1 MCIYKNI
8 SSKTINIKAVPIYL
22 CIFVQYIHKIN
33 TNTLIMI
40 NHDYVRIRNSNFR
53 RISHGIFHHIGRE
66 TSYLVFFATA
76 MAMCLDPKLPFIWA
90 QKEGGKVDERAFT
103 FSRMVTLVC
112 WKVYI
117 YIHMYIIFVFYEFI
131 YICILYVYVFWI
143 HRNFCSMNICDTI
156 TVVISII
163 FVFFSGNF
171 FWGDGMDS
179 LALVFLL
186 QALPSVHRAGGRRID
201 AGGVSDS
208 KDNCICTVTRMY
220 IYGCVDVHALTI
232 IYMYSWCSSL
242 YNGVYWCIHSLTM
255 DILTYWLR
263 LKAQGSRSQPSPSL
277 RQKDNRCHGCRW

>member
-1 MCIYKNI
+1 M
-8 SSKTINIKAVPIYL
+8 
-22 CIFVQYIHKIN
+22 
-33 TNTLIMI
+33 
-40 NHDYVRIRNSNFR
+40 
-53 RISHGIFHHIGRE
+53 
-66 TSYLVFFATA
+66 
-76 MAMCLDPKLPFIWA
+76 
-90 QKEGGKVDERAFT
+90 
-103 FSRMVTLVC
+103 
-112 WKVYI
+112 
-117 YIHMYIIFVFYEFI
+117 FYEFI

-277 RQKDNRCHGCRW
+277 RQKENRCHGCRW

>member
-22 CIFVQYIHKIN
+22 CIFVQYIHKIMN

-117 YIHMYIIFVFYEFI
+117 YIYV
-131 YICILYVYVFWI
+131 LYL
-143 HRNFCSMNICDTI
+143 CSMNL
-156 TVVISII
+156 
-163 FVFFSGNF
+163 F
-171 FWGDGMDS
+171 
-179 LALVFLL
+179 
-186 QALPSVHRAGGRRID
+186 
-201 AGGVSDS
+201 
-208 KDNCICTVTRMY
+208 
-220 IYGCVDVHALTI
+220 IYAF
-232 IYMYSWCSSL
+232 YMYMFFEYIEISVL
-242 YNGVYWCIHSLTM
+242 
-255 DILTYWLR
+255 
-263 LKAQGSRSQPSPSL
+263 
-277 RQKDNRCHGCRW
+277 